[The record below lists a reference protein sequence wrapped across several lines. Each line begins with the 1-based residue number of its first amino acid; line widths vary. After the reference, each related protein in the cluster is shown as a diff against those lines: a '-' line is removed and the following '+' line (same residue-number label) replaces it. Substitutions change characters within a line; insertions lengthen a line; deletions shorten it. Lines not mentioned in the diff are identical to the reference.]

1 MIGAPLN
8 AAELAAY
15 GERIG
20 LAGPF
25 SPDLATL
32 RRVHA
37 AHCAA
42 IPFENLD
49 VQLGQPPSIDP
60 GAIFA
65 KLVHARRGGWC
76 YEQNGVLGRALAAMG
91 FAVTRISAGVVR
103 DDTGLPAMGSHLAL
117 LVTLD
122 RPWLVDGGFGS
133 WIGAPLPLERGAWA
147 LSPWPVA
154 IDLLNDGRWEL
165 RVDLGNRAMRYVFA
179 AEPADE
185 ALLADMCHWQAHD
198 PQSNFVLNCVVQRRQ
213 IEADLALRGRV
224 LTETDAAGS
233 RPRLLADADELVAV
247 LRDRFDLD
255 LPHVAQIWPAIVAR
269 HSALFPD
276 QADPAT
282 PPTT

>member
-8 AAELAAY
+8 EAELAAY
-15 GERIG
+15 CARLGI
-20 LAGPF
+20 AGPF
-25 SPDLATL
+25 SPDLETL
-32 RRVHA
+32 NRVHA

-49 VQLGQPPSIDP
+49 VQLAQPPSIDP
-60 GAIFA
+60 DAIFA
-65 KLVHARRGGWC
+65 KVVYARRGGWC

-91 FAVTRISAGVVR
+91 YAVTRISAGVVR
-103 DDTGLPAMGSHLAL
+103 NDTGLPAMGSHLAL

-133 WIGAPLPLERGAWA
+133 WIGAPLPLERGAWS
-147 LSPWPVA
+147 LGPWPVA
-154 IDLLNDGRWEL
+154 LEPLDDGRWQL
-165 RVDLGNRAMRYVFA
+165 QVDLGARAMRYIFA

-185 ALLADMCHWQAHD
+185 ALLASMCHWQAHD

-213 IEADLALRGRV
+213 SAADLTLRGRV
-224 LTETDAAGS
+224 LTETDAQGS
-233 RPRLLADADELVAV
+233 RQRLLDGAEDFVTV

-255 LPHVAQIWPAIVAR
+255 LPQVAKIWHAITVR
-269 HSALFPD
+269 HDTLFPD
-276 QADPAT
+276 QA